1 MNKLRNFFL
10 IISLLLLSFP
20 LIAQESFIIETSEG
34 EKEVVIPEDMTPT
47 EAFLEMS
54 KLYWEERYDL
64 EEALKQ
70 IDELIPK
77 IREYE
82 REVARLE
89 EEIDKLQEENEELVK
104 RYDEALAEAQKP
116 ELFIPYVGLDGGWDF
131 VNQIPAMGIE
141 GNLMIKEKVILG
153 VGFDYPLIPRIQFGI
168 TF

>member
-1 MNKLRNFFL
+1 MKRL
-10 IISLLLLSFP
+10 IFIFTILLFSFP

-47 EAFLEMS
+47 DAFLEMA

-77 IREYE
+77 IEEYQ

-89 EEIDKLQEENEELVK
+89 EERDKLEEENEKLVK
-104 RYDEALAEAQKP
+104 RYEEALVEAQKP
-116 ELFIPYVGLDGGWDF
+116 ELFIPYVGIDGGWDF
-131 VNQIPAMGIE
+131 VNDIPAMGIE
-141 GNLMIKEKVILG
+141 ANLMIKERVIFG